1 VSEPIDQSAIY
12 ETVGGRPFFERLVGA
27 FYERVETDPVLRPM
41 YPQADLTAPRE
52 RLTQFL
58 EQYWGGPTT
67 YSDKRGHPRLRMR
80 HHPFV
85 IDDAASDIWLTHMR
99 AALDEQNL
107 APEVDELFWRYFT
120 MAAPSMINT
129 FPAQ

>member
-1 VSEPIDQSAIY
+1 MY
-12 ETVGGRPFFERLVGA
+12 ETVGGRPFFERLVDA
-27 FYERVETDPVLRPM
+27 FYARVETDPVLRPM
-41 YPQADLTAPRE
+41 YPQADLAAPRE

-80 HHPFV
+80 HNPFV
-85 IDDAASDIWLTHMR
+85 IDEAASNIWLTHMR
-99 AALDEQNL
+99 AALDEQSL